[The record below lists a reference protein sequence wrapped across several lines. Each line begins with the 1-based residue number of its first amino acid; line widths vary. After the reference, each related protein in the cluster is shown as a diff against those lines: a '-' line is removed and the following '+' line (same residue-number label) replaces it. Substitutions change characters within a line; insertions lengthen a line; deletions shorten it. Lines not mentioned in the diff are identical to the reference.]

1 MTVVDV
7 EVQVPSNG
15 GLVPAVGS
23 MKWQPSGRRVAGG
36 VLVLPNAF
44 TVSLEGGAVE
54 VDVEPTDGSWAW
66 MVVEQFIGTPTRRR
80 YFAVPEAGPVAYTD
94 LVEVSPSALEM
105 PLSVSPDPENPGFYL
120 IGV

>member
-44 TVSLEGGAVE
+44 TVDLVGGSLQVE
-54 VDVEPTDGSWAW
+54 VEPTDGSWAW
-66 MVVEQFIGTPTRRR
+66 MVLEQFIGTPARRR
-80 YFAVPEAGPVAYTD
+80 YFAVPDVGPVAYTD

-105 PLSVSPDPENPGFYL
+105 PLSVSPDPEYPGFYL